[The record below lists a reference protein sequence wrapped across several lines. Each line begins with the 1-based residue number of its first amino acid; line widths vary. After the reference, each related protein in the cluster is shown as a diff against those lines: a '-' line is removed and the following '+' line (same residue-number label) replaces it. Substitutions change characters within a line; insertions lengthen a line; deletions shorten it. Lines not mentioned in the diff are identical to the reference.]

1 MPPKKAPPAA
11 SKKTEQKKKE
21 KIVEDKTFGL
31 KNKKGAKTQ
40 KFIQQVAKCYN
51 ANQGKDQPK
60 AASKKEEKRKEL
72 EEFNKLFKP
81 VVTQKVEKGVD
92 PKSVIC
98 VFFKQGQ
105 CSKGDKC
112 KFSHNLAVEKKGE
125 KRNMYEDTRD
135 EDKMEDWDED
145 KLKDVVE
152 KKHGEKDRSKPKTD
166 IICKF
171 FLEALESSKYG
182 WFWECP
188 NGDKCH
194 YRHAL
199 PPGFVLKK
207 DLKKADKKD
216 EISIEDLVEKE
227 RAKLDYNLPKITLQS
242 FMEWKKRKIADK
254 KEKSR
259 KETERRRAEYKAG
272 RNIGLSGREM
282 FTFNPELV
290 NDGTLDDDEATFD
303 NLKREDQDDVES
315 GDQIKEIDFSALQSD
330 LRDVDGSGT
339 QISGKRQFNTKDEDE
354 KQQTTEAPLPEATT
368 SSSST
373 SGVKVDDIPIDENLF
388 DDDEDL
394 DDLEEELSELNVA
407 DKS

>member
-1 MPPKKAPPAA
+1 MPPKKQPPAA

-40 KFIQQVAKCYN
+40 KYIQQVAKCYN

-60 AASKKEEKRKEL
+60 TSKKEEKKKEL
-72 EEFNKLFKP
+72 EEFNKIFKP

-125 KRNMYEDTRD
+125 KRNIYEDTRE

-152 KKHGEKDRSKPKTD
+152 KKHGEKERTKPKTE

-171 FLEALESSKYG
+171 FLEALEANKYG

-188 NGDKCH
+188 NGGDKCH

-199 PPGFVLKK
+199 PPGFVLKR

-227 RAKLDYNLPKITLQS
+227 RAKLDYNLPKITLQT
-242 FMEWKKRKIADK
+242 FMEWKKRKINDK
-254 KEKSR
+254 REKSR
-259 KETERRRAEYKAG
+259 KETERKKAEYKAG

-282 FTFNPELV
+282 FTFNPDLV
-290 NDGTLDDDEATFD
+290 NDGALDDDEATFD
-303 NLKREDQDDVES
+303 NLRREDQDDNES
-315 GDQIKEIDFSALQSD
+315 SDQQIKEIDFNALQND

-339 QISGKRQFNTKDEDE
+339 QILGKRQFDTRDDDD
-354 KQQTTEAPLPEATT
+354 TGDATPSAEATATT
-368 SSSST
+368 SSVSE
-373 SGVKVDDIPIDENLF
+373 VKIDDIPIDENLF

-394 DDLEEELSELNVA
+394 DDLDEELA
-407 DKS
+407 DLKVDAS

>member
-1 MPPKKAPPAA
+1 MPPKKQPPAA

-40 KFIQQVAKCYN
+40 KYIQQVAKCYN

-60 AASKKEEKRKEL
+60 TSKKEEKKKEL
-72 EEFNKLFKP
+72 EEFNKIFKP

-125 KRNMYEDTRD
+125 KRNIYEDTRE

-152 KKHGEKDRSKPKTD
+152 KKHGEKERTKPKTE

-171 FLEALESSKYG
+171 FLEALEASKYG

-188 NGDKCH
+188 NGADKCH

-199 PPGFVLKK
+199 PPGFVLKR

-227 RAKLDYNLPKITLQS
+227 RAKLDYNLPKITLKT
-242 FMEWKKRKIADK
+242 FMEWKKRKINDK
-254 KEKSR
+254 REKSR
-259 KETERRRAEYKAG
+259 KETERKKAEYKAG

-282 FTFNPELV
+282 FTFNPDLV
-290 NDGTLDDDEATFD
+290 NDGALDDDEATFD
-303 NLKREDQDDVES
+303 NLRREDEDDNES
-315 GDQIKEIDFSALQSD
+315 SNQQIKEIDFNALQND

-339 QISGKRQFNTKDEDE
+339 QILGKRQFDTRDDDD
-354 KQQTTEAPLPEATT
+354 TGDAAPSAEATATT
-368 SSSST
+368 SSVSE
-373 SGVKVDDIPIDENLF
+373 VKIDDIPIDENLF

-394 DDLEEELSELNVA
+394 DDLDEELA
-407 DKS
+407 DLKVDAS